1 MYAFAV
7 QFGESQLMNF
17 NQHRESSRLISN
29 HIFDLIFLI
38 EKKRYHLSLS
48 ADLISFA
55 VTPPTGLQTNSKLI
69 LEIKLNKK
77 NGILFIYLISFK
89 LNNFFKG

>member
-38 EKKRYHLSLS
+38 EEKIYLMSLS
-48 ADLISFA
+48 ADLTSFA
-55 VTPPTGLQTNSKLI
+55 ETR
-69 LEIKLNKK
+69 
-77 NGILFIYLISFK
+77 
-89 LNNFFKG
+89 